1 MSDELKAVVW
11 GLRVKLILGWLALI
25 PIWWVMVDSVGV
37 EDKLTGWRV
46 SELILILPALIT
58 AMMLGLTIWYFRV
71 MSTQGR
77 AN

>member
-11 GLRVKLILGWLALI
+11 ELRVKLILGWLALI

-46 SELILILPALIT
+46 SELILTLPALIT